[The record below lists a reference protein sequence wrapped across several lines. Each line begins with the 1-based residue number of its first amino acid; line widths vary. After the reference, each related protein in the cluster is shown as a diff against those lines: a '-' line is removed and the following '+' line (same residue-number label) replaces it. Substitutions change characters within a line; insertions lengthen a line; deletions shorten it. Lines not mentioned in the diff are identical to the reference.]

1 MGYFQLP
8 NFRFGLDARRGE
20 LTSQPGTLQVLNNA
34 HINQGGEIEKR
45 LAFVNQGLMPAGS
58 FGFEVSIAGTLVFGS
73 AVDPGG
79 WPTGTTYQRLQHP
92 AVTLGATFD
101 GTKHAMTAVTCS
113 TSFGGE
119 AWVSSTF
126 NDGMTFTF
134 YNGTFV
140 PAWVNGLVLS
150 ALTGNDKIA
159 GNLRTQVS
167 NVDGFNVGNVTN
179 GGSFYFVDVW
189 SDAGLDYNI
198 SPLPL
203 STGKTS
209 TSGTIT
215 ATKVSDATDGID
227 AVTAITSFQITGGSS
242 GNVTSVQVSPDGS
255 TWTEV
260 LGANVPFITDNPT
273 TAANIAT
280 QINNFISGL
289 PYSASSNL
297 NQVTVI
303 ADASLGA
310 TPNGFFIKVTS
321 TGDICCDNTVFGYSG
336 QVATNTCTSVKYNS
350 TGATLVELL
359 SGTITFATGSTVA
372 AFVQAIAAN
381 VRANATVNAT
391 YTAFAQITPTA
402 NNLIISRRVCN
413 SFVPPG
419 VSAATT
425 VSAGTVVDNHL
436 AAPIV
441 LVAVTISP
449 SPAIITGK
457 AGAGGAESG
466 GSITLTATV
475 AGGVAPI
482 TYSWSPVN
490 APNGMGIS
498 GSQSSSS
505 VKITVPANSGSA
517 TFQCL
522 VKDSGGV
529 TATASVTV
537 SFQRG

>member
-8 NFRFGLDARRGE
+8 NFRYGLDARRGE

-58 FGFEVSIAGTLVFGS
+58 FGFEVGIAGTLVFGS
-73 AVDPGG
+73 VADPGG

-134 YNGTFV
+134 YNGVFI

-159 GNLRTQVS
+159 GNLLTQVAA
-167 NVDGFNVGNVTN
+167 VDGFNVGTVTN
-179 GGSFYFVDVW
+179 GGSFYYVDIW
-189 SDAGLDYNI
+189 SDAGLDYAI

-227 AVTAITSFQITGGSS
+227 AVTSITSFQITGGSS
-242 GNVTSVQVSPDGS
+242 GNITSVQVSPDGS
-255 TWTEV
+255 TWTEI
-260 LGANVPFITDNPT
+260 LGVSVPFITDNPT
-273 TAANIAT
+273 TASNIAT

-289 PYSASSNL
+289 PYSGSSNS

-303 ADASLGA
+303 ANASLGG
-310 TPNGFFIKVTS
+310 TPNGFFIKVTT
-321 TGDICCDNTVFGYSG
+321 TGDVCCDNTVFGYAG

-359 SGTITFATGSTVA
+359 SGTVTFASGGTVA
-372 AFVQAIAAN
+372 TFVQAIAAN
-381 VRANATVNAT
+381 IRANTTVNAT
-391 YTAFAQITPTA
+391 YTAFALITPTA

-425 VSAGTVVDNHL
+425 VSAGTVTDNHA

-449 SPAIITGK
+449 SPAVVQGTVGF
-457 AGAGGAESG
+457 GGNESG
-466 GSITLTATV
+466 GSITLTASV

-482 TYSWSPVN
+482 TYNWTPVN
-490 APNGMGIS
+490 ASNGMSIS
-498 GSQSSSS
+498 GKINTST
-505 VKITVPANSGSA
+505 VKIIVPANSGSA
-517 TFQCL
+517 NFTCS
-522 VKDSGGV
+522 VKDGGGV

-537 SFQRG
+537 SFQR